1 VINQLRIKVLTIA
14 AILLVSI
21 LGIYE
26 VFQLIQLFN
35 QRQNQFNND
44 AIRSV
49 EKIGY
54 IHEKLIDYQ
63 RYKSIVNRD
72 FSTQY
77 KKIIEREFEGM
88 LASNQQISIQDT
100 NIFINNKIEPY
111 LVIKGSTRDTLSGV
125 RTEQTTLIKDVRQLQ
140 DFVRYTF
147 RSENRTN
154 NLN

>member
-1 VINQLRIKVLTIA
+1 LRIKVLTIA
-14 AILLVSI
+14 AILLVGI

-44 AIRSV
+44 ALRSV

-88 LASNQQISIQDT
+88 LASNQQK
-100 NIFINNKIEPY
+100 N
-111 LVIKGSTRDTLSGV
+111 V
-125 RTEQTTLIKDVRQLQ
+125 
-140 DFVRYTF
+140 
-147 RSENRTN
+147 
-154 NLN
+154 